1 MGAVPVERVRLPGWA
16 IAALVGAL
24 WGLVGYALL
33 WGHTPVVV
41 HRSFV
46 VSPLGTLALLPVRLV
61 LWSIHVVERLAGSPF
76 DFSGNN
82 AWIGAL
88 AGVAGAAV
96 VTITYVLVRTTARLI
111 SRPSPVGPGR

>member
-1 MGAVPVERVRLPGWA
+1 MTVERSRLPGWA
-16 IAALVGAL
+16 VAALSGAL

-33 WGHTPVVV
+33 WGHTSVVI

-46 VSPLGTLALLPVRLV
+46 VSPLGTLALLPIRLV
-61 LWSIHVVERLAGSPF
+61 LWAIHGVERLAGSPF

-88 AGVAGAAV
+88 AGLAGAALAV
-96 VTITYVLVRTTARLI
+96 LAFTVIRVTVRLL
-111 SRPSPVGPGR
+111 SRPSPAG

>member
-1 MGAVPVERVRLPGWA
+1 MERIRLPGWA
-16 IAALVGAL
+16 VAALLGAA

-33 WGHTPVVV
+33 WGHTSVVV

-61 LWSIHVVERLAGSPF
+61 LWAIHGVERLAGAPF
-76 DFSGNN
+76 DFSQNN

-88 AGVAGAAV
+88 SGLAGAVLAIVAFVIVRGAV
-96 VTITYVLVRTTARLI
+96 RLAR
-111 SRPSPVGPGR
+111 SPAPGT

>member
-1 MGAVPVERVRLPGWA
+1 MERARLPGWA
-16 IAALVGAL
+16 VAALVGAL

-33 WGHTPVVV
+33 WGHTPVVI

-61 LWSIHVVERLAGSPF
+61 LWSIHVIERLADSSF
-76 DFSGNN
+76 DFSRNN

-88 AGVAGAAV
+88 SGAAGAAMAFLA
-96 VTITYVLVRTTARLI
+96 YALVRTTARLF
-111 SRPSPVGPGR
+111 SRSAAPRP

>member
-1 MGAVPVERVRLPGWA
+1 MTVERARLPGWA
-16 IAALVGAL
+16 IAALFGAL

-33 WGHTPVVV
+33 WGHTSVVV

-61 LWSIHVVERLAGSPF
+61 LWAIHGVERLAGSPF
-76 DFSGNN
+76 DFSQNN

-88 AGVAGAAV
+88 AGLAGAAMAV
-96 VTITYVLVRTTARLI
+96 LAYTIVRAAVRRL
-111 SRPSPVGPGR
+111 SRSPAPGT